1 MAEHVL
7 EDMLNVLCDI
17 FLSRTHKTGS
27 WYLLGVKNI
36 SSYTHKTGSGTSYLG
51 VKNTS
56 SHAHKTGSWY
66 LLGVKKV

>member
-36 SSYTHKTGSGTSYLG
+36 SSYTHKTGSG
-51 VKNTS
+51 
-56 SHAHKTGSWY
+56 Y
-66 LLGVKKV
+66 LLPGGEKHFKPRPQNRILEDSFQKF